1 MRVLTSSVLTFEI
14 ILIGLL
20 VPTFFA
26 LDLENKNAFTLVS
39 IVTITL
45 AIVAM
50 NRMKS
55 NLGINLGWSVQILLF
70 ILGGLV
76 RPAFFMGVVWILAV
90 IFTIL
95 WFLAVRIGRRMDT
108 QQS

>member
-26 LDLENKNAFTLVS
+26 FDLENKNAFTLVS

-50 NRMKS
+50 SRMKS
-55 NLGINLGWSVQILLF
+55 NLGIKLGWSVQFLLF
-70 ILGGLV
+70 VLGGLV
-76 RPAFFMGVVWILAV
+76 SPAFFMGVVWILAV

-95 WFLAVRIGRRMDT
+95 WFLAVRLGRRMDT

>member
-1 MRVLTSSVLTFEI
+1 MRVLTSSVLIFEI

-26 LDLENKNAFTLVS
+26 FDLENKNAFTFVS
-39 IVTITL
+39 VV
-45 AIVAM
+45 AIVLAVFAM
-50 NRMKS
+50 SRMKTQ
-55 NLGINLGWSVQILLF
+55 LGVNLGWLVQILLF
-70 ILGGLV
+70 VLGGLV
-76 RPAFFMGVVWILAV
+76 RPIFFMGVVWILAA

-95 WFLAVRIGRRMDT
+95 WILAIRLGRKIDS